1 MGFLY
6 GRCKQVLAGDL
17 NNAHKWRTYR
27 DHRFCEFIS
36 PYVGYWAFAGCR
48 SGAQWWACKLRCILP
63 SYRKSRAAAAAADQP
78 TIAEKT
84 TRIHDVQRLWCRTT
98 GVCTVVAMLSSATN
112 CIATAA
118 SDDDADD
125 DGAVYSAYVY
135 RPGDA
140 VIELSSGR
148 LLCVCC
154 YWQQQQQQQP
164 CGAARSR
171 LVAVSAAVAVEMS
184 PHCHQLQTAPT
195 NKPAYNVLRFLL
207 GIS

>member
-1 MGFLY
+1 
-6 GRCKQVLAGDL
+6 
-17 NNAHKWRTYR
+17 
-27 DHRFCEFIS
+27 
-36 PYVGYWAFAGCR
+36 
-48 SGAQWWACKLRCILP
+48 
-63 SYRKSRAAAAAADQP
+63 
-78 TIAEKT
+78 
-84 TRIHDVQRLWCRTT
+84 
-98 GVCTVVAMLSSATN
+98 MLSSATN

-154 YWQQQQQQQP
+154 YWQQQQQQQQQP